1 MAFVTLLSYGTSVT
15 EILSERPT
23 TTLVITTGEVGSSYG
38 SSSSSSS
45 SSLSSPSGAIA
56 AKSSYP
62 DLFEEVRIVCIVLTY
77 ADNRDKAT
85 HLKATWGKRCN
96 RLIFISNQ
104 DDQDLGAVDIGV
116 EDSHDNLWT
125 KTRQAFSYV
134 YENLLHEGEW
144 FLKADDDTYIVMENL
159 RYLLYGYDA
168 QKPIYFG
175 HKFTYDDN
183 VYMSGGGGYVLSK
196 EALKRFIVDSLNN
209 ETLCL
214 KAQPSSEDFEI
225 GKCLT
230 SVGVMPG
237 NSMDPI
243 DYTQRFHP
251 LPLRDYVQPD
261 AMDWLPGW
269 LFNRSLEPIQ
279 TGPSC
284 CSEYAISFHY
294 LESKDMYLYDF
305 FLYRMKVHGIE
316 KQLRAL
322 PSKISSEIG

>member
-15 EILSERPT
+15 EILNEKP
-23 TTLVITTGEVGSSYG
+23 TTLVITTGTGEGSSYG
-38 SSSSSSS
+38 SSAAALVSSSSR
-45 SSLSSPSGAIA
+45 AIVTT
-56 AKSSYP
+56 KSNP
-62 DLFEEVRIVCIVLTY
+62 DLFEEVRIVCMVLTY
-77 ADNRDKAT
+77 ADNRDKAQ

-104 DDQDLGAVDIGV
+104 NDQDLGAVDVGV

-125 KTRQAFSYV
+125 KTREAFRYV

-175 HKFTYDDN
+175 HKFIYNDK

-196 EALKRFIVDSLNN
+196 EALRRFIVDSFDN

-214 KAQPSSEDFEI
+214 SAQPSSEDFEI

-230 SVGVMPG
+230 NVGVIPG

-251 LPLRDYVQPD
+251 LPLRDYLQPD
-261 AMDWLPGW
+261 AMNTLPGW
-269 LFNRSLEPIQ
+269 LFNRSVEQIQ
-279 TGPSC
+279 TGPFC
-284 CSEYAISFHY
+284 CSDYAISFHY

-316 KQLRAL
+316 KPFRTL
-322 PSKISSEIG
+322 PDKISSEIG